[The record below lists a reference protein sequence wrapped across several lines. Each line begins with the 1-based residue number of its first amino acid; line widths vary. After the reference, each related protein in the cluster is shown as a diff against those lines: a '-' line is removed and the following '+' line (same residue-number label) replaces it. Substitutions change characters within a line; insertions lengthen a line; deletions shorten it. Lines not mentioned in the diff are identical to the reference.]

1 MPKSNPIVLFIA
13 RNVKDYKLNSDEIIK
28 KTLID
33 KRLLCSKCLC
43 PLSRHSRYTRKIKG
57 TSEEITIAV
66 VWCRACKVWHA
77 LIPDFLLPHKHYS
90 ADDIEYV
97 IIESETHEPHETLS
111 GIDTKA
117 SESTVRRWISQ
128 VGGRIR
134 QAIGIL
140 KNLFGQE
147 GKAVN
152 EIKIDPGSCYSEL
165 EQILEQAPEEIDC
178 CGNKLGMA
186 NIWLRKHTIPT
197 FV

>member
-1 MPKSNPIVLFIA
+1 M
-13 RNVKDYKLNSDEIIK
+13 
-28 KTLID
+28 
-33 KRLLCSKCLC
+33 
-43 PLSRHSRYTRKIKG
+43 
-57 TSEEITIAV
+57 
-66 VWCRACKVWHA
+66 WHA

-90 ADDIEYV
+90 ADEIEYV
-97 IIESETHEPHETLS
+97 IIESETQQILS
-111 GIDTKA
+111 WINTKA
-117 SESTVRRWISQ
+117 SELTVRRWISQ
-128 VGGRIR
+128 IGGRIR
-134 QAIGIL
+134 HAIGIL

-147 GKAVN
+147 GKAVS